1 VKMSEQP
8 VARKLD
14 FSNVGA
20 PELTPI
26 HHLSSIRF
34 SPVDDEP
41 LPTQTSLR
49 PRTDSNDSAF
59 AIGHGTYSGRSVR
72 RRRYHQMPSLP
83 ATPHIV
89 ISTTGRYFVI
99 KKKMTPLF
107 NPMTLD
113 EFYAT
118 PCPSGHMRI
127 PKPLL
132 SVPAEYYSSDLKA
145 ENVIVQTN
153 MMVTLPYTKLKK
165 HFKTLMNPFAMFDQ
179 SENALAFNAL
189 PQIKRLVN
197 STNSK
202 ETIYRYIWN
211 KFDVNRLPMRRLAN
225 AWILRKCYKKMMVI
239 PNYETMEDPSPSNC
253 IEWPDIPNRC
263 SYRIHGNTLLKS
275 MKMYLHHSEY
285 GFPEPLW
292 PKNPT
297 TNAPFTYGQIIH
309 IIYELYAW
317 CGRNKKPV
325 PYILTKFQEADY
337 CLSKLV
343 VKNRPELS
351 LYACRELMTDI
362 NQPDAIEMW
371 LDMIEEYATIYSS
384 TSRDELEE
392 EIPHW
397 ITSLS
402 LKGAHHREEAL
413 GFLNQW
419 SSIIPDLVQYS
430 RFKYFNRS
438 DWTNLAYVNTTVRT
452 LWAKTYHLIRRYIQS
467 KKIRVPAV
475 PMPPLSLP
483 LLPLPPLPLPPS
495 QEEDLLP
502 PALDNT
508 AVLSAQ
514 DLSNLNI
521 LLSGLLPPHSDR
533 DFQISSEW
541 NLILDESSA
550 INDSPSAVELE
561 YNMMMFNSIIN
572 PAVPPLLVELDF
584 MSVVAPVPL
593 APSTAPAPVPS
604 ERIEAADGLSD
615 SFESVD

>member
-1 VKMSEQP
+1 
-8 VARKLD
+8 
-14 FSNVGA
+14 
-20 PELTPI
+20 
-26 HHLSSIRF
+26 
-34 SPVDDEP
+34 
-41 LPTQTSLR
+41 
-49 PRTDSNDSAF
+49 
-59 AIGHGTYSGRSVR
+59 
-72 RRRYHQMPSLP
+72 
-83 ATPHIV
+83 
-89 ISTTGRYFVI
+89 
-99 KKKMTPLF
+99 
-107 NPMTLD
+107 
-113 EFYAT
+113 
-118 PCPSGHMRI
+118 
-127 PKPLL
+127 
-132 SVPAEYYSSDLKA
+132 
-145 ENVIVQTN
+145 
-153 MMVTLPYTKLKK
+153 
-165 HFKTLMNPFAMFDQ
+165 
-179 SENALAFNAL
+179 
-189 PQIKRLVN
+189 
-197 STNSK
+197 
-202 ETIYRYIWN
+202 
-211 KFDVNRLPMRRLAN
+211 
-225 AWILRKCYKKMMVI
+225 
-239 PNYETMEDPSPSNC
+239 
-253 IEWPDIPNRC
+253 
-263 SYRIHGNTLLKS
+263 
-275 MKMYLHHSEY
+275 
-285 GFPEPLW
+285 
-292 PKNPT
+292 
-297 TNAPFTYGQIIH
+297 
-309 IIYELYAW
+309 
-317 CGRNKKPV
+317 
-325 PYILTKFQEADY
+325 
-337 CLSKLV
+337 
-343 VKNRPELS
+343 
-351 LYACRELMTDI
+351 MTDI

-402 LKGAHHREEAL
+402 LKGAYHREEAL

-584 MSVVAPVPL
+584 MSVVAPAPL
-593 APSTAPAPVPS
+593 APSTASAPVPS
-604 ERIEAADGLSD
+604 ELIEAADGLSD

>member
-1 VKMSEQP
+1 
-8 VARKLD
+8 
-14 FSNVGA
+14 
-20 PELTPI
+20 
-26 HHLSSIRF
+26 
-34 SPVDDEP
+34 
-41 LPTQTSLR
+41 
-49 PRTDSNDSAF
+49 
-59 AIGHGTYSGRSVR
+59 
-72 RRRYHQMPSLP
+72 MPSLP

-107 NPMTLD
+107 NPLTLD

-132 SVPAEYYSSDLKA
+132 TVPAEYYISDLKA

-179 SENALAFNAL
+179 SENAFAFNEL
-189 PQIKRLVN
+189 PQIKRLLN
-197 STNSK
+197 SCNNNSK
-202 ETIYRYIWN
+202 EIIYRYIWN
-211 KFDVNRLPMRRLAN
+211 KFDVNRFPMRRLAN

-253 IEWPDIPNRC
+253 IEWPDIANRC
-263 SYRIHGNTLLKS
+263 SYRIHGDTLLKS

-297 TNAPFTYGQIIH
+297 TNAPFTYGQMIH

-325 PYILTKFQEADY
+325 PYILTKFQEAGY
-337 CLSKLV
+337 CLSKLI

-351 LYACRELMTDI
+351 LYACRELLTDI

-371 LDMIEEYATIYSS
+371 LDMIEEYATIYPS

-392 EIPHW
+392 EIPRW

-402 LKGAHHREEAL
+402 LKGAYHSEEAL
-413 GFLNQW
+413 GFLKQW

-438 DWTNLAYVNTTVRT
+438 DWTNLAYVNTTVLT
-452 LWAKTYHLIRRYIQS
+452 LWAKTYHLIRRYIHS
-467 KKIRVPAV
+467 KKIRVPAL
-475 PMPPLSLP
+475 PLPPLSLP
-483 LLPLPPLPLPPS
+483 LLPLPP
-495 QEEDLLP
+495 LLP

-508 AVLSAQ
+508 AVLSAEH
-514 DLSNLNI
+514 LSNI
-521 LLSGLLPPHSDR
+521 QSLLSGFLPPNADLG
-533 DFQISSEW
+533 FQISSEW
-541 NLILDESSA
+541 SSILDESSA
-550 INDSPSAVELE
+550 TNDSPSAVELE
-561 YNMMMFNSIIN
+561 YNMMMFNSNN
-572 PAVPPLLVELDF
+572 PAIPPLLVELDF
-584 MSVVAPVPL
+584 ISVSAPAPL
-593 APSTAPAPVPS
+593 APSAPSSAPV
-604 ERIEAADGLSD
+604 EDAADGLSE

>member
-1 VKMSEQP
+1 MKMSEQP

-20 PELTPI
+20 PEPTPI
-26 HHLSSIRF
+26 RNLSSIRF

-72 RRRYHQMPSLP
+72 RRRHYQMPSLP

-132 SVPAEYYSSDLKA
+132 TVPAEYYSSDLKA

-179 SENALAFNAL
+179 SENAFAFNEL
-189 PQIKRLVN
+189 PQIKRLLN
-197 STNSK
+197 SCNNNSK

-211 KFDVNRLPMRRLAN
+211 KFDVNRFPMRRLAN

-263 SYRIHGNTLLKS
+263 SYRIHGDTLLKS

-297 TNAPFTYGQIIH
+297 TNAPFTYGQMIH

-325 PYILTKFQEADY
+325 PYILTKFQEAEY
-337 CLSKLV
+337 CLSKLI

-392 EIPHW
+392 EIPCW

-402 LKGAHHREEAL
+402 LRGGHHREEAL

-452 LWAKTYHLIRRYIQS
+452 LWARTYHLIRRYIQS
-467 KKIRVPAV
+467 KKIRAP
-475 PMPPLSLP
+475 PLPLPPLSLP
-483 LLPLPPLPLPPS
+483 LLPLPP
-495 QEEDLLP
+495 LLP

-508 AVLSAQ
+508 AVLSAEH
-514 DLSNLNI
+514 LSNI
-521 LLSGLLPPHSDR
+521 QSLLSGFLPTNSDLSFR
-533 DFQISSEW
+533 ISSEW
-541 NLILDESSA
+541 SSILDESSA
-550 INDSPSAVELE
+550 TDDSPSAVELE

-572 PAVPPLLVELDF
+572 PAVLPRLIQLDF
-584 MSVVAPVPL
+584 ISV
-593 APSTAPAPVPS
+593 SAPAPLVPS
-604 ERIEAADGLSD
+604 APSSAPSEEAADGLSE

>member
-1 VKMSEQP
+1 MSEQP

-20 PELTPI
+20 PEPTPI
-26 HHLSSIRF
+26 RNLSSIRF
-34 SPVDDEP
+34 SPVDEEP

-72 RRRYHQMPSLP
+72 RRRHYQMPSLP

-132 SVPAEYYSSDLKA
+132 TVPAEYYSSDLKA

-179 SENALAFNAL
+179 SENAFAFNEL
-189 PQIKRLVN
+189 PQIKKLLN
-197 STNSK
+197 SCNNNSK

-211 KFDVNRLPMRRLAN
+211 KFDVNRFPMRRLAN

-263 SYRIHGNTLLKS
+263 SYRIHGDTLLKS

-325 PYILTKFQEADY
+325 PYILTKFQEAEY

-392 EIPHW
+392 EIPSW

-402 LKGAHHREEAL
+402 LKGGHHREEAL

-452 LWAKTYHLIRRYIQS
+452 LWARTYHLIRRYIQS
-467 KKIRVPAV
+467 KKIRAP
-475 PMPPLSLP
+475 PLPLPPLSLP
-483 LLPLPPLPLPPS
+483 LLPLPP
-495 QEEDLLP
+495 LLP

-508 AVLSAQ
+508 AVLSAEH
-514 DLSNLNI
+514 LSNI
-521 LLSGLLPPHSDR
+521 QSLLSGFLPTNSDLS
-533 DFQISSEW
+533 FQISSEW
-541 NLILDESSA
+541 SSILDESSA
-550 INDSPSAVELE
+550 TDDSPSAVELE

-572 PAVPPLLVELDF
+572 PAVLPRLIQLDF
-584 MSVVAPVPL
+584 ISV
-593 APSTAPAPVPS
+593 SAPAPLVPS
-604 ERIEAADGLSD
+604 APSSAPSEEAADGLSE

>member
-1 VKMSEQP
+1 MSEQP

-20 PELTPI
+20 PEPKPKDTLA
-26 HHLSSIRF
+26 SIQF
-34 SPVDDEP
+34 SPVNDEP
-41 LPTQTSLR
+41 LPEQTSLR
-49 PRTDSNDSAF
+49 ARIESSDPVF
-59 AIGHGTYSGRSVR
+59 AIGHGTYSGRPVR
-72 RRRYHQMPSLP
+72 RRRHHQMPSLP
-83 ATPHIV
+83 VTPHIV

-107 NPMTLD
+107 NPLTLD

-132 SVPAEYYSSDLKA
+132 TVPAEYYISNLKA
-145 ENVIVQTN
+145 DNVIVQTN
-153 MMVTLPYTKLKK
+153 MMVTLPYSKLKK
-165 HFKTLMNPFAMFDQ
+165 HFKRLMNPFVVFDQ
-179 SENALAFNAL
+179 SENALAFNEL
-189 PQIKRLVN
+189 PQIKRLLN
-197 STNSK
+197 SCNNNSK

-211 KFDVNRLPMRRLAN
+211 KFDVNRFPMRRLAN

-253 IEWPDIPNRC
+253 IEWPDIANRC
-263 SYRIHGNTLLKS
+263 SYRIHGDTLLKS

-297 TNAPFTYGQIIH
+297 TNAPFTYGQMIH

-325 PYILTKFQEADY
+325 PYILTKFQEAGY
-337 CLSKLV
+337 CLSKLI

-351 LYACRELMTDI
+351 LYACRELLTDI

-392 EIPHW
+392 EIPRW

-402 LKGAHHREEAL
+402 LKGAYHSEEAL
-413 GFLNQW
+413 GFLKQW

-438 DWTNLAYVNTTVRT
+438 DWTNLAYVNTTVLT
-452 LWAKTYHLIRRYIQS
+452 LWAKTYHLIRRYIHS

-475 PMPPLSLP
+475 SLP
-483 LLPLPPLPLPPS
+483 LLPLPPLPLPP
-495 QEEDLLP
+495 LLP

-508 AVLSAQ
+508 AVLSAEH
-514 DLSNLNI
+514 LSNI
-521 LLSGLLPPHSDR
+521 QSLLSGFLPPNSDPS
-533 DFQISSEW
+533 FQISSEW
-541 NLILDESSA
+541 SSILDESSA
-550 INDSPSAVELE
+550 TNDSPSAVELE

-584 MSVVAPVPL
+584 ISVSAPAP
-593 APSTAPAPVPS
+593 APST
-604 ERIEAADGLSD
+604 EAADGLSD

>member
-1 VKMSEQP
+1 MSEQP

-20 PELTPI
+20 PEPTPI
-26 HHLSSIRF
+26 RNLSSIRF

-72 RRRYHQMPSLP
+72 RRHYQMPSLP

-132 SVPAEYYSSDLKA
+132 TVPAEYYSSDLKA

-179 SENALAFNAL
+179 SENAFAFNEL
-189 PQIKRLVN
+189 PQIKRLLN
-197 STNSK
+197 SCNNNSK

-211 KFDVNRLPMRRLAN
+211 KFDVNRFPMRRLAN

-263 SYRIHGNTLLKS
+263 SYRIHGDTLLKS

-297 TNAPFTYGQIIH
+297 TNAPFTYGQMIH

-325 PYILTKFQEADY
+325 PYILTKFQEAEY
-337 CLSKLV
+337 CLSKLI

-392 EIPHW
+392 ESPCW

-402 LKGAHHREEAL
+402 LKGGHHREEAL

-452 LWAKTYHLIRRYIQS
+452 LWARTYHLIRRYIQS
-467 KKIRVPAV
+467 KKIRAP
-475 PMPPLSLP
+475 PLPLPPLSLP
-483 LLPLPPLPLPPS
+483 LLPLPP
-495 QEEDLLP
+495 LLP

-508 AVLSAQ
+508 AVLSAEH
-514 DLSNLNI
+514 LSNI
-521 LLSGLLPPHSDR
+521 QSLLSGFLPTNSDLS
-533 DFQISSEW
+533 FQISSEW
-541 NLILDESSA
+541 SSILDESSA
-550 INDSPSAVELE
+550 TDDSPSAVELE

-572 PAVPPLLVELDF
+572 PAVLPRLVELDF
-584 MSVVAPVPL
+584 ISV
-593 APSTAPAPVPS
+593 SAPAPLVPS
-604 ERIEAADGLSD
+604 SAPAPSELIEGAADGLSE